1 MQESFKV
8 QCLQKVGYFMDANIA
23 DINECEKCF
32 ENENGKMHYDVIMKK
47 LQQITGL
54 DMGLNAS
61 NLSEKFQR
69 DLNQERR

>member
-8 QCLQKVGYFMDANIA
+8 QC
-23 DINECEKCF
+23 F
-32 ENENGKMHYDVIMKK
+32 ENEKGKMNYDVIMKK

-61 NLSEKFQR
+61 NLPEKFQR